1 MQAKKQRF
9 SKNKE
14 KHDWICKIW
23 IKFRNFP
30 KNSRILKICINFE
43 NFWNF
48 WKIFENFE
56 SFSSFLQK
64 ISRFGKWHPKI
75 QSGTYRQT
83 CLWQKVDRKKLL
95 KCQRG
100 ERLGGGHYKQEN
112 NDKHLKSPTYWM
124 KINLKIVSK
133 IKIKQFR
140 VQKENPTSKW
150 GLTVPRPL

>member
-1 MQAKKQRF
+1 M
-9 SKNKE
+9 NKVW
-14 KHDWICKIW
+14 DFPQ
-23 IKFRNFP
+23 KF
-30 KNSRILKICINFE
+30 KDFE
-43 NFWNF
+43 NMHKFWEFLKFLEDF
-48 WKIFENFE
+48 WKFWEF
-56 SFSSFLQK
+56 FKYLQK
-64 ISRFGKWHPKI
+64 IWRFGKWHPKI

-112 NDKHLKSPTYWM
+112 GDKHLITPTYWN